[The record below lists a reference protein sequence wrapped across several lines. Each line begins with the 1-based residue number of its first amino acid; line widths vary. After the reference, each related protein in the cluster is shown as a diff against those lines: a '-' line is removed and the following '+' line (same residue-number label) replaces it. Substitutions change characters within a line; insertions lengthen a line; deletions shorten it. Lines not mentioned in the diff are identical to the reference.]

1 MSTPEEPTPTG
12 RSGSGRRWLIVAL
25 VAVVVVVAA
34 AATGVYLLVRSATD
48 VPEFAALADAPDTDL
63 SGTVAYLD
71 WEYGPCLNV
80 VAASGA
86 PSKQLGCLGE
96 DAVEAKLLWLPDGQ
110 LQVTNGDSWQR
121 VYDVRTGEF
130 EEVPAASI
138 DPDAATWD
146 PVTVNNEGDKVT
158 ATSGDGTA
166 SVIVTSNDG
175 TVSTVMSAEG
185 GDTYSISTTPTWS
198 PDGTYVLLTDAAAR
212 ILVVTPD
219 DATTRVL
226 AEELGNSWAI
236 TGDDLLNPDN

>member
-1 MSTPEEPTPTG
+1 MSTAEEPRPTG
-12 RSGSGRRWLIVAL
+12 SSGSPRRWVIIAL
-25 VAVVVVVAA
+25 VTAVVVAA
-34 AATGVYLLVRSATD
+34 AATGVYLLVRSATA
-48 VPEFAALADAPDTDL
+48 VPEFAALADQPDADL

-121 VYDVRTGEF
+121 IYDVRTGDF

-138 DPDAATWD
+138 DADTATWD
-146 PVTVNNEGDKVT
+146 PVTVNNDGDEVT
-158 ATSGDGTA
+158 ATSEDGTA
-166 SVIVTSNDG
+166 SVTVTSNDG
-175 TVSTVMSAEG
+175 TVSEVMSAEG
-185 GDTYSISTTPTWS
+185 GETYSISTTPTWS
-198 PDGTYVLLTDAAAR
+198 PDGTYVLVTDAAAR
-212 ILVVTPD
+212 LLVVTPD
-219 DATTRVL
+219 DATTRIL

-236 TGDDLLNPDN
+236 TGDDLLNPGN